1 MTDKV
6 RLRMDFAARGKENV
20 FSFFFLI
27 ENRMFIRINFP
38 NKEEVSIKE
47 MA

>member
-20 FSFFFLI
+20 FSFFLI